1 VRRGSCLRAVGSGT
15 SVGLELPAI
24 SLDFLVAVGYTVGVA
39 WEINATKQAETWL
52 LEIDQDAFEQIA
64 AAIDELEEHGPSLG
78 RPLVDRIKTSRHHN
92 MKELRSIGGS
102 IRILFAFDPQREAI
116 LLIGGDKAGNWKG
129 WYEENVPVADA
140 LYDKHL
146 ENTP

>member
-1 VRRGSCLRAVGSGT
+1 MSSPGGYPTAGSCWRSGRAPDVGRRFSLRVRRGSCSRAVGSGT

-64 AAIDELEEHGPSLG
+64 AAIDELE
-78 RPLVDRIKTSRHHN
+78 
-92 MKELRSIGGS
+92 
-102 IRILFAFDPQREAI
+102 
-116 LLIGGDKAGNWKG
+116 
-129 WYEENVPVADA
+129 VA
-140 LYDKHL
+140 
-146 ENTP
+146 